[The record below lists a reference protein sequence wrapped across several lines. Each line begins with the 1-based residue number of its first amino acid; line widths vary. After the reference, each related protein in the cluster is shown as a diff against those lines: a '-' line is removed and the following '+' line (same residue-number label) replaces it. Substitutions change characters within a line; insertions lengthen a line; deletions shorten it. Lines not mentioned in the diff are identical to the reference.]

1 MFIKR
6 RKGSLFGILVV
17 VIMAVICYIS
27 NSTPGVPP
35 TRDYTSIPD
44 GTLVVRFVDVGQGD
58 CEIIQLPDGTNI
70 IIDGGP
76 ASNQKELLEEIDS
89 YGIEKFDYVI
99 ATHPH
104 EDHIGGLDE
113 VIKKYDIGKVYLPK
127 VSSTSDAFF
136 NMAETIKEKGVVT
149 VCAKAGEILIDTE
162 DTKAE
167 FLAPVKDKYDDTNNY
182 SAVLKLTHCGF
193 DLLFMGDAEGDSEQD
208 MMRMGA
214 DLDADVLKVGHHG
227 SSTSSLERFIGKVS
241 PDYAI
246 IEVGEDNSYGH
257 PHREILQRL
266 DGVEVFRTDIN
277 GTVTLTYNEDG
288 VNITTEK

>member
-1 MFIKR
+1 MFIKK
-6 RKGSLFGILVV
+6 RKGSLFGVIVV
-17 VIMAVICYIS
+17 AIVAVIYYIS
-27 NSTPGVPP
+27 GNVSRTQPQK
-35 TRDYTSIPD
+35 DYTDVSHD
-44 GTLVVRFVDVGQGD
+44 DLVVRFIDVGQGD

-76 ASNQKELLEEIDS
+76 ESAQRSLLKEIDS
-89 YGIEKFDYVI
+89 YGIKKFDYVI

-113 VIKKYDIGKVYLPK
+113 VIRKYDIGKVYLPK
-127 VSSTSDAFF
+127 ATSTSDAFF
-136 NMAETIKEKGVVT
+136 YMADIIKEKDIPALRAEAGVVMID
-149 VCAKAGEILIDTE
+149 GEDVR
-162 DTKAE
+162 AE

-182 SAVLKLTHCGF
+182 SAVLKLTYYGF
-193 DLLFMGDAEGDSEQD
+193 DVLFTGDAEEESERN
-208 MMRMGA
+208 MMANGA
-214 DLDADVLKVGHHG
+214 DLDAEVLKVGHHG
-227 SSTSSLERFIGKVS
+227 SYTSSTERFIKKVS

-266 DGVEVFRTDIN
+266 EGIPVYRTDVN
-277 GTVTLTYNEDG
+277 GTITLTYGKEG